1 MQKKNAKQMQQK
13 KLTNATKEAIKCNNR
28 SKPQTN
34 TTKEANKCNNRSKQK
49 KQATKASKL
58 LTGAVGDGVGASV
71 GLGVGAAVAGV
82 GAQMPSYWRQYWNGA
97 AHQLPAAW
105 QLKSALPQLA
115 AQQRH
120 QRSEPPAPKSA
131 KSEQSIGPV
140 SGAGGAKSAHV
151 SVSEPQFGLLQKPP
165 ARFAAMLK
173 HNGVGLSRHSCWQ
186 PSWPLA
192 LKRSESKRNDSKE
205 EEEESE
211 RRKDI

>member
-58 LTGAVGDGVGASV
+58 LTGAVGDGVGAGV

-105 QLKSALPQLA
+105 QLKSALPQLGA
-115 AQQRH
+115 AAAPEERAARAKVGAERAFDRAGLGRRRRKVGARFRVRAAVRAVAEAAGAVRRHVEAQR
-120 QRSEPPAPKSA
+120 RRLVEALLLA
-131 KSEQSIGPV
+131 ALLAV
-140 SGAGGAKSAHV
+140 GAKA
-151 SVSEPQFGLLQKPP
+151 
-165 ARFAAMLK
+165 
-173 HNGVGLSRHSCWQ
+173 
-186 PSWPLA
+186 
-192 LKRSESKRNDSKE
+192 
-205 EEEESE
+205 E
-211 RRKDI
+211 RVEKK